1 MNLGGLLVLLIANI
15 VKTVLVCFGR
25 LDPSPRLLLIY
36 RPAAINRHSIAS
48 FKFLILLK
56 VCTEVIQIVKQLQ
69 MNRSI

>member
-25 LDPSPRLLLIY
+25 LDPSPRPLLIY
-36 RPAAINRHSIAS
+36 RPAAITRQTIAS

>member
-1 MNLGGLLVLLIANI
+1 MNLGGILVLLIANI